1 VNRTA
6 VVDASGQIIGRFSS
20 ALAKRLLGGEEIVV
34 VNAEKALITGS
45 KAWLT
50 AEFRHRRDV
59 GSQRR
64 GPYYPKRADRILHRT
79 IRGMIPYQE
88 PRGRAALK
96 RLRVYVDVPL
106 EFKGAAVERPEAPRL
121 KSAKYFTLQQIA
133 ERLGG
138 AA

>member
-1 VNRTA
+1 MA
-6 VVDASGQIIGRFSS
+6 VVDASGQIIGRFAS
-20 ALAKRLLGGEEIVV
+20 ALAKRLLFGEEIVV

-64 GPYYPKRADRILHRT
+64 GPFYPRRADRILHRT
-79 IRGMIPYQE
+79 IRGMLPYQE

-96 RLRVYVDVPL
+96 RLRVFIDVPV
-106 EFKGAAVERPEAPRL
+106 EFAKETIERPESPAIR
-121 KSAKYFTLQQIA
+121 SSKYMTLGEIA
-133 ERLGG
+133 LRLGG

>member
-1 VNRTA
+1 MA
-6 VVDASGQIIGRFSS
+6 VVDASGQIIGRFASG
-20 ALAKRLLGGEEIVV
+20 LAKRLLFGEEIVV

-64 GPYYPKRADRILHRT
+64 GPFYPRRADRILHRT
-79 IRGMIPYQE
+79 IRGMLPNQE
-88 PRGRAALK
+88 PRGRAALETIEK
-96 RLRVYVDVPL
+96 PDSPAIR
-106 EFKGAAVERPEAPRL
+106 
-121 KSAKYFTLQQIA
+121 SSKYMTLGEIA
-133 ERLGG
+133 LRLGG

>member
-1 VNRTA
+1 MA
-6 VVDASGQIIGRFSS
+6 VVDASGQIIGRFAS
-20 ALAKRLLGGEEIVV
+20 ALAKRLLFGEEIVV

-64 GPYYPKRADRILHRT
+64 GPFYPRRADRILHRT
-79 IRGMIPYQE
+79 IRGMLPYQE

-96 RLRVYVDVPL
+96 RLQVFIDVPAA
-106 EFKGAAVERPEAPRL
+106 FAKGTIERPESPPLR
-121 KSAKYFTLQQIA
+121 SSKYMTLGEIA
-133 ERLGG
+133 LRLGG

>member
-1 VNRTA
+1 MT

-20 ALAKRLLGGEEIVV
+20 GLAKRLLGGEEIVV
-34 VNAEKALITGS
+34 VNADKALITGS

-64 GPYYPKRADRILHRT
+64 GPFYPRRADRILHRT
-79 IRGMIPYQE
+79 IRGMLPYQE

-96 RLRVYVDVPL
+96 RLQVFIDVPAA
-106 EFKGAAVERPEAPRL
+106 FAKGTIERPESPPLR
-121 KSAKYFTLQQIA
+121 SSKYMTLGEIA
-133 ERLGG
+133 LRLGG